1 MRVFIE
7 DNQKKNWNTKM
18 NLSGVLRLSFVFIVS
33 VFLLQSQKSL
43 FCQSINTNHPDPLI
57 YTLALAERQVI
68 SDDSQY
74 PLPAGYTKIVHLST
88 ESDQGW
94 FRTDTSEVEQWQLIV
109 QNETGLPLVF
119 YFDNTGF
126 AAEDVNFTVEFSHG
140 NQKVSQRI
148 TVDESLPFVFGP
160 VTADQFTFELSTFMP
175 DDVYLSLR
183 EIGMLYK
190 NANGFGTSG
199 DCQVNVNCAEGAA
212 LSNQKQG
219 VARVLVKQGSGLF
232 YCSGSLI
239 NNTRRDFAPLFLTAN
254 HCGEFATDTDY
265 AQWVFA
271 FNYESEGCENPSA
284 APDFQAI
291 TGARLLARSTDDET
305 TDSDFKLLE
314 LLQEVPQHFRPFFN
328 GWSRENLASTQGHS
342 IHHPDGDIKKVS
354 SYLSPVVSATYG
366 GSSDNPEAPYWRVT
380 WDETENGH
388 GVTEG
393 GSSGAPLFDE
403 NGLIIG
409 ALTGGLSDCDNLN
422 QPDYYGKLSF
432 SWDKNGNTFDEQLAP
447 WLDPDQTGLM
457 RLSGLGFDP
466 DNIVAFFAAQ
476 SHTIVAGQEVSFTNL
491 SSGNILTYEWYFEG
505 GEPETLNQKDPELIT
520 YTKTGTFDV
529 RLVVSN
535 DLERDTLRL
544 DNYIHVLNSVYPN
557 PASTAFTLDFGNSY
571 PESLE
576 LELFDLRGRSI
587 GFTTEMLGNKLSI
600 KPLKLREGLHFLHV
614 IADDQLNV
622 YKVFLTK

>member
-1 MRVFIE
+1 
-7 DNQKKNWNTKM
+7 M

-43 FCQSINTNHPDPLI
+43 FCQSITPNHPDPLI
-57 YTLALAERQVI
+57 YTIVAPERKVNQENN
-68 SDDSQY
+68 QF
-74 PLPAGYTKIVHLST
+74 PLSAGFTKIVDLNT
-88 ESDQGW
+88 ESGQGW
-94 FRTDTSEVEQWQLIV
+94 FQADTSDLKKWQLV
-109 QNETGLPLVF
+109 VRNETGLPLVF
-119 YFDNTGF
+119 YFDNAGF
-126 AAEDVNFTVEFSHG
+126 ENSDASFSVEFS
-140 NQKVSQRI
+140 KSSQHI
-148 TVDESLPFVFGP
+148 LQQVNSSDSLPFVFGP
-160 VTADQFTFELSTFMP
+160 VTADQLTFELSANKS

-190 NANGFGTSG
+190 DCLGFGTSS
-199 DCQVNVNCAEGAA
+199 DCQVNVNCLEGAA

-254 HCGEFATDTDY
+254 HCGEFATDADY

-271 FNYESEGCENPSA
+271 FNYESEGCENPSV
-284 APDFQAI
+284 APEIQTL
-291 TGARLLARSTDDET
+291 TGARLLARSADDET
-305 TDSDFKLLE
+305 SDSDFKLLE
-314 LLQEVPQHFRPFFN
+314 LLQEVPEHFRPFFN
-328 GWSRENLASTQGHS
+328 GWSRENLASAQGHS
-342 IHHPDGDIKKVS
+342 VHHPDGDIKKVS
-354 SYLSPVVSATYG
+354 TYLNPVVSTTYG
-366 GSSDNPEAPYWRVT
+366 GSSDNPEAPFWRVS

-393 GSSGAPLFDE
+393 GSSGAPLFDN

-422 QPDYYGKLSF
+422 QPDYYGKFSY

-466 DNIVAFFAAQ
+466 DDIRAFFAAQ
-476 SHTIVAGQEVSFTNL
+476 THAIIAGQEVSFTNL

-505 GEPETLNQKDPELIT
+505 GEPETLNQKDPDPIT
-520 YTKTGTFDV
+520 YPKSGTYDV
-529 RLVVSN
+529 QLVVST
-535 DLERDTLRL
+535 DLESDTLRL
-544 DNYIHVLNSVYPN
+544 DNYIHVSNSVYPN
-557 PASTAFTLDFGNSY
+557 PTNASFSLDLGNSY
-571 PESLE
+571 PESLD
-576 LELFDLRGRSI
+576 LELFDLQGRSI
-587 GFTTEMLGNKLSI
+587 GFTAEMHANKILI
-600 KPLKLREGLHFLHV
+600 RPLKLREGLHFLHV

-622 YKVFLTK
+622 YKLILTK